1 MPFLTPLY
9 SRPMLLLVLTTLM
22 WSGNAVASQLAVGHV
37 SPMVIVFLRWGIV
50 AALMSL
56 IAWRDLVASW
66 ADIRPHLISIALMA
80 AFGFSGFN
88 GLFYLAAHNTTAVN
102 MGILQG
108 SIPMIVVIGAYFL
121 FGARVTL
128 IQFIGILLTLL
139 GVFVVASQGSLQV
152 LLNLHIN
159 PGDALMLVAAVFYA
173 GYTLALRNRPKVPA
187 LAFFAMM
194 AFVASLV
201 SLPMLAVEYSQ
212 ETLVWPS
219 VQGWLVIL
227 YISLCPSF
235 LAQIFYMRG
244 VELIGPNRAGV
255 FVNLVPVFASVMAI
269 VLLGEVFAFYH
280 GAALALVLGGIW
292 IAEKFA
298 WEKRGNKAK
307 A

>member
-1 MPFLTPLY
+1 MPLLSSLY
-9 SRPMLLLVLTTLM
+9 SRPMLLLVSTTLM
-22 WSGNAVASQLAVGHV
+22 WSGNTVAGKLAVGHV
-37 SPMVIVFLRWGIV
+37 SPMVIVFLRWAIV
-50 AALMSL
+50 TALMSL
-56 IAWRDLVASW
+56 ISWRDLVASW
-66 ADIRPHLISIALMA
+66 EDIRPHMISIALMA

-128 IQFIGILLTLL
+128 IQFFGILLTLL
-139 GVFVVASQGSLQV
+139 GVVVVAGQGSLQV
-152 LLNLHIN
+152 LLNLNIN

-219 VQGWLVIL
+219 AQGWLVIL

-269 VLLGEVFAFYH
+269 VLLDEVFAFYH
-280 GAALALVLGGIW
+280 GVALALVLGGIW

-298 WEKRGNKAK
+298 WEKRVNKAK